1 MRYSI
6 SLSAVICCLI
16 LFQSDPFLANDAP
29 VNLEAGGARALN
41 WPLKLTVE
49 MESETVRIILGQ
61 KSYVVDARFNFRNK
75 GETIEVDVGFP
86 KNGEGYF
93 DKRFPHT
100 SDFIKFETWVDSVQV
115 DFVEKPNKASIE
127 GSFTLPDLVK
137 KIKQTEKFDDLSLSA
152 KDYRWM
158 VKERVR
164 FPSNKITTTRVRY
177 EAQYNYGGGE
187 CKGTLAYIYGT
198 GKYWNG
204 NIGKSTFIID
214 ATGIPNE
221 DRPPRKAIHFSNE
234 NDKSKAKWKTLND
247 GIMQF
252 VIQNYKPKTPDD
264 GISVSI
270 GCTHWD

>member
-6 SLSAVICCLI
+6 GLFAIIYCLI
-16 LFQSDPFLANDAP
+16 LFQSDPSLANDAP
-29 VNLEAGGARALN
+29 VNLEAGGATALN

-61 KSYVVDARFNFRNK
+61 KSYVVDATFNFRNK

-100 SDFIKFETWVDSVQV
+100 SDFIKFETWVDGVQV
-115 DFVEKPNKASIE
+115 DFIEKPNKASIE

-137 KIKQTEKFDDLSLSA
+137 KIKETEKFDDLSLAA

-177 EAQYNYGGGE
+177 EAQYNYGGGG

-214 ATGIPNE
+214 MTEIPKE
-221 DRPPRKAIHFSNE
+221 DRPPRKAIYFSNE
-234 NDKSKAKWKTLND
+234 NDKSKAKWKTLKE
-247 GIMQF
+247 GIVQF
-252 VIQNYKPKTPDD
+252 VIQNYKPKTPNDW
-264 GISVSI
+264 IAVSI
-270 GCTHWD
+270 GCSNW